1 MFVSDRYR
9 NEILIPHVLHLINNL
24 PNQGRL
30 FQQDNAPLHRARVT
44 LNWFQGHNGALMPL
58 SANSLDFNPMENL
71 WDHMERTV
79 RDQPIPPHDLAEM
92 ARALTALDAEAVGV
106 FDA

>member
-1 MFVSDRYR
+1 
-9 NEILIPHVLHLINNL
+9 
-24 PNQGRL
+24 
-30 FQQDNAPLHRARVT
+30 
-44 LNWFQGHNGALMPL
+44 MPL